1 METGDIVI
9 SLAGHDR
16 GKPFV
21 IVAQVSEK
29 FALIADG
36 QTRSLENPKLKR
48 TKHLRAVE
56 KSGLE
61 NPSNASLKKR
71 LKKFISE
78 RRVYAEK

>member
-9 SLAGHDR
+9 SRAGHDR

-21 IVAQVSEK
+21 IVAKVSED
-29 FALIADG
+29 FVLIADG
-36 QTRSLENPKLKR
+36 RTRRLENPKLKR
-48 TKHLRAVE
+48 TKHLRAAE

-61 NPSNASLKKR
+61 DPSNASLKKR